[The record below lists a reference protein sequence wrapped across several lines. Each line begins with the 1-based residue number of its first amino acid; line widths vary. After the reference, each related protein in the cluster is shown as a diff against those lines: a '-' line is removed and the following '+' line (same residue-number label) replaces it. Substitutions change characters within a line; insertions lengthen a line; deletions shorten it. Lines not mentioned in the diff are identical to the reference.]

1 MGEMWGLR
9 ANLDEVVEDPEALRV
24 LAGLDIDEGADL
36 GGGEGDVLVAHDDLE
51 LLPAD
56 AVGLRPVAV
65 VLLHNL
71 RRGRSKEAMK
81 SNLQTLARFCLHRFP
96 NAQG

>member
-1 MGEMWGLR
+1 MR

-56 AVGLRPVAV
+56 AIGLRPVAV

-71 RRGRSKEAMK
+71 RKQSSQICK
-81 SNLQTLARFCLHRFP
+81 P
-96 NAQG
+96 

>member
-1 MGEMWGLR
+1 MGLR
-9 ANLDEVVEDPEALRV
+9 ENLDEVVEDPEALRV

-56 AVGLRPVAV
+56 AVGLRPVDV

-71 RRGRSKEAMK
+71 QAIK
-81 SNLQTLARFCLHRFP
+81 SNSERD
-96 NAQG
+96 GG

>member
-56 AVGLRPVAV
+56 AVGLRPVDV

-71 RRGRSKEAMK
+71 QAIK
-81 SNLQTLARFCLHRFP
+81 SNSERD
-96 NAQG
+96 GG

>member
-1 MGEMWGLR
+1 MWGLR

-56 AVGLRPVAV
+56 AIGLRPVAV

-71 RRGRSKEAMK
+71 REQSCQIRK
-81 SNLQTLARFCLHRFP
+81 P
-96 NAQG
+96 

>member
-1 MGEMWGLR
+1 MWGLR

-56 AVGLRPVAV
+56 AVGLRPVDV

-71 RRGRSKEAMK
+71 QAIK
-81 SNLQTLARFCLHRFP
+81 SNSERD
-96 NAQG
+96 GG

>member
-9 ANLDEVVEDPEALRV
+9 ENLDEVVEDPEALRV

-51 LLPAD
+51 LLPAN
-56 AVGLRPVAV
+56 AIGLRPVAV

-71 RRGRSKEAMK
+71 RKQSSQICK
-81 SNLQTLARFCLHRFP
+81 P
-96 NAQG
+96 

>member
-1 MGEMWGLR
+1 MWGLR

-51 LLPAD
+51 LLPAN
-56 AVGLRPVAV
+56 AIGLRPVAV

-71 RRGRSKEAMK
+71 RKQSSQICK
-81 SNLQTLARFCLHRFP
+81 P
-96 NAQG
+96 

>member
-1 MGEMWGLR
+1 VGLR

-56 AVGLRPVAV
+56 AVGLRPVDV

-71 RRGRSKEAMK
+71 QAIK
-81 SNLQTLARFCLHRFP
+81 SNSERD
-96 NAQG
+96 GG

>member
-1 MGEMWGLR
+1 MR

-56 AVGLRPVAV
+56 AVGLRPVDV

-71 RRGRSKEAMK
+71 RKQSSQICK
-81 SNLQTLARFCLHRFP
+81 P
-96 NAQG
+96 

>member
-1 MGEMWGLR
+1 MR

-51 LLPAD
+51 LLPAN
-56 AVGLRPVAV
+56 AIGLRPVAV

-71 RRGRSKEAMK
+71 RKQSSQICK
-81 SNLQTLARFCLHRFP
+81 P
-96 NAQG
+96 

>member
-1 MGEMWGLR
+1 MGLR

-56 AVGLRPVAV
+56 AVGLRPVDV

-71 RRGRSKEAMK
+71 QAIK
-81 SNLQTLARFCLHRFP
+81 SNSERD
-96 NAQG
+96 GG

>member
-1 MGEMWGLR
+1 MGLR
-9 ANLDEVVEDPEALRV
+9 ENLDEVVEDPEALRV

-56 AVGLRPVAV
+56 AIGLRPVAV

-71 RRGRSKEAMK
+71 RKQSSQICK
-81 SNLQTLARFCLHRFP
+81 P
-96 NAQG
+96 